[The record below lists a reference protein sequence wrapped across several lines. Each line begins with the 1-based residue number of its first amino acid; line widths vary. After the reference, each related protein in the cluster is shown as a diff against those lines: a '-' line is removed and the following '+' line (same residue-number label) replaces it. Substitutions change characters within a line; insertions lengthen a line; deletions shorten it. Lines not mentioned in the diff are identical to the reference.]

1 MGRSRS
7 ALRTSVSVAA
17 AAVLL
22 LACGSSGEEEETAGT
37 SSAAPTTVEPA
48 DPEFCTEAASI
59 QERLEATVTD
69 QSDPTRLPA
78 ILDEAASE
86 IRAIQ
91 APDEISGDWAALAGG
106 VEQFSA
112 AIAGID
118 FTDPDALTTLDQQLA
133 PLQQQLGAA
142 STHVGDYLRDECGI
156 EDDPS

>member
-1 MGRSRS
+1 M
-7 ALRTSVSVAA
+7 AA

-22 LACGSSGEEEETAGT
+22 VACGGSDEEEAGT
-37 SSAAPTTVEPA
+37 SSASATTAEPA
-48 DPEFCTEAASI
+48 DPEFCTAAASI
-59 QERLEATVTD
+59 QERLQATVSD

-118 FTDPDALTTLDQQLA
+118 FTDPDALTTLDQQLT

-142 STHVGDYLRDECGI
+142 STNVGDYLRDECGI
-156 EDDPS
+156 EDDATG